1 MDNDVNKVIACMAPK
16 ITGVV
21 ETSLYVADMARSVN
35 FYGEVLGFERL
46 DADERLTAMG
56 VGGHQVLLL
65 CKKGASKD
73 WKVPHDGDGQLHVA
87 FAISR
92 DQLESWESRLA
103 ECGIA
108 IEHRRTWPRGGQSLY
123 FRDPDG
129 HLVELATPGV
139 WSVY

>member
-1 MDNDVNKVIACMAPK
+1 MADK

-21 ETSLYVADMARSVN
+21 ETSLYVTDMARSVK

-56 VGGHQVLLL
+56 IGGHQVLLL

-87 FAISR
+87 FAIDR
-92 DQLESWESRLA
+92 DQLEGWESRLV
-103 ECGIA
+103 EHGIA
-108 IEHRRTWPRGGQSLY
+108 IEHRRTWPRGGQSIY
-123 FRDPDG
+123 FRDPDS

>member
-1 MDNDVNKVIACMAPK
+1 MTLTKVPDWMTPQIA
-16 ITGVV
+16 GVV
-21 ETSLYVADMARSVN
+21 ETSLYVADMARSVK
-35 FYGEVLGFERL
+35 FYAEILGFERL

-73 WKVPHDGDGQLHVA
+73 WKVPHDGNGQLHLA
-87 FAISR
+87 FAIDR
-92 DQLESWESRLA
+92 GQLGSWESRLA
-103 ECGIA
+103 EHGIP
-108 IEHRRTWPRGGQSLY
+108 IEHRKTWPRGGESIY

-129 HLVELATPGV
+129 HSLELETPGV